1 MEEIV
6 TNLEKIGFTN
16 NEVKVFLVLYKGKNM
31 TAAEIAKDAKMQRT
45 SVYEILKSF
54 AEKGIC
60 NEIKTA
66 TRCRYE
72 MIDPEVVQDKISNN
86 IKTEQEQ
93 KIKFLTESFEKLKP
107 IYGSE
112 QHGNIKEQ
120 VELIK
125 GFNKH
130 RHLKFIDLLK
140 KAKKE
145 VLLMI
150 RQEVYVSGEIDEVG
164 KNFVKNGGTLKSI
177 YESTGNF
184 KILEGN
190 SWVKVTDEKLYEIYR
205 FFEKYGEQI
214 KLTDKIVQNIAI
226 FDREV
231 VFINLVDKTIP
242 GSERTDIVIYNKQF
256 AEYEAMNFLDLW
268 KQSETLDDFGERLKS
283 NRGNGEN
290 NIKKLG

>member
-1 MEEIV
+1 MYRIRYQI
-6 TNLEKIGFTN
+6 TLRQN
-16 NEVKVFLVLYKGKNM
+16 KN
-31 TAAEIAKDAKMQRT
+31 K
-45 SVYEILKSF
+45 
-54 AEKGIC
+54 
-60 NEIKTA
+60 
-66 TRCRYE
+66 
-72 MIDPEVVQDKISNN
+72 
-86 IKTEQEQ
+86 